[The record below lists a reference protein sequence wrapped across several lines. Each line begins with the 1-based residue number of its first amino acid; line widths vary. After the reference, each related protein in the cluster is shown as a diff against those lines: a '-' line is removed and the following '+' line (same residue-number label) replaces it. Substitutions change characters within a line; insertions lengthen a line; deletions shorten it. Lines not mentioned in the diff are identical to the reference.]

1 MKNQRIT
8 KIKTDK
14 KTQGGQAL
22 LIVIM
27 LLATI
32 ITVITTVS
40 FKSNTETQITKLEEE
55 SQKTLAA
62 AEAGIEKAIGDRIA
76 SGGNYLYSNLQLSNL
91 SGIDLNSSSVTVST
105 NTGTNFVSPL
115 VQKDQQYTFY
125 MSGYVDN
132 VFSSPYAG
140 NITTYY
146 GSESNCSAI
155 ALEITVISGNGP
167 YTINK
172 YISDSGG
179 ILTSPAG
186 TGVNNIRNGAGA
198 VIGGTNFNCKTNAIA
213 MPANV
218 KILLVRILGNR
229 SKIAILGSS
238 PLRPQG
244 KFITSEAVSQTGVT
258 KKIQLFQSLPQIPA
272 EFFVTAM

>member
-1 MKNQRIT
+1 
-8 KIKTDK
+8 
-14 KTQGGQAL
+14 
-22 LIVIM
+22 M

-32 ITVITTVS
+32 ITVVTTVS
-40 FKSNTETQITKLEEE
+40 FKSTTETQITKLEEE

-76 SGGNYLYSNLQLSNL
+76 NGSNLYTDLNLSNL
-91 SGIDLNSSSVTVST
+91 SGIDLNSSTVTVST
-105 NTGTNFVSPL
+105 NTGPNFVSPL

-125 MSGYVDN
+125 MSNYADGA
-132 VFSSPYAG
+132 FSIPYAG
-140 NITTYY
+140 SIVTYY
-146 GSESNCSAI
+146 GSESSCSSL

-179 ILTSPAG
+179 AITSPAG
-186 TGVNNIRNGAGA
+186 TGVNNITNGSGA
-198 VIGGTNFNCKTNAIA
+198 IISGTNFNCKTTATA
-213 MPANV
+213 MPGNA
-218 KILLVRILGNR
+218 KLFIVRIIGSRTKL
-229 SKIAILGSS
+229 AIQGSS
-238 PLRPQG
+238 SVRPQG
-244 KFITSEAVSQTGVT
+244 KFIVSEAVSQTGVT